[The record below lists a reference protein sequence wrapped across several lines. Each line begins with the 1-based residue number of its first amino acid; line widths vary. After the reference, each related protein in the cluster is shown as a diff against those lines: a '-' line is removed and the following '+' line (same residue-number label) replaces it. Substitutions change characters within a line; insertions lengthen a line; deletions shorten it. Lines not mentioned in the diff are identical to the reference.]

1 MEDKIKVG
9 QCLYMIG
16 DKDTIETY
24 VVERVGKKYFYL
36 NRIPDLP
43 FDLTTLKYTN
53 KDYSQ
58 YSKKLYRTSTE
69 AQEVIEKDNLQRSI
83 TSYFYNFGVRK
94 LSLEQMRDIDKIINP
109 KL

>member
-16 DKDTIETY
+16 DKGSIETY

-58 YSKKLYRTSTE
+58 YSKQLYRTSTE
-69 AQEVIEKDNLQRSI
+69 TQDVIETGNLQRSI
-83 TSYFYNFGVRK
+83 TSYFYNYGARK
-94 LSLEQMRDIDKIINP
+94 MSLDQMRAIDKIINP
-109 KL
+109 